1 MGLAPNVHQSGNN
14 QRTMGMTPR
23 PKRLLR
29 SYFVEASWQAIRDDT
44 VMQLHYRKHQ
54 GKNRLFN

>member
-44 VMQLHYRKHQ
+44 VMQLYYRKHQ